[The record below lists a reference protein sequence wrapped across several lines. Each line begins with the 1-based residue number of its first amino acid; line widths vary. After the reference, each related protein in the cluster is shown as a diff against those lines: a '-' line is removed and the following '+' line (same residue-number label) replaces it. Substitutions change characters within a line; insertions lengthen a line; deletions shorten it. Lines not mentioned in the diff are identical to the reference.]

1 MTEWQEILESSERMY
16 WGLLGCRLVESHHE
30 YIKIALTATE
40 RHLNHMHI
48 VHGGVMMS
56 MMDQAMGMMS
66 MAVQGGQPCVTTN
79 MNTHFVQSMG
89 EGELYAIAR
98 VIHQSGRTMTL
109 QAEITN
115 EAGETGAI
123 ATATFIATRSK

>member
-1 MTEWQEILESSERMY
+1 MTEWDDVLQASEQMY

-30 YIKIALTATE
+30 YIKIGLTATAS
-40 RHLNHMHI
+40 HLNHMHI

-56 MMDQAMGMMS
+56 MMDQAMGMMA

-79 MNTHFVQSMG
+79 MNTHFVQSMT
-89 EGELYAIAR
+89 EGELFASAR
-98 VIHQSGRTMTL
+98 VIHHAGRTMTL

-115 EAGETGAI
+115 SEDVTGAI